1 VAHAVSLK
9 QRQNGKAT
17 RLATG
22 AGVLDRPVQIYLDS
36 SDYSTMADP
45 RNAENGRLQGVLQYL
60 RKAVDDGHIEIRFS
74 IVHIVEACHTERS
87 HKALALARATLI
99 DELSSGKVMRHFRDI
114 VADEVEIATDQ
125 ASSSSSFYDDDG
137 CWFPRLPNLGAD
149 VRQAVAAGLKDG
161 VERVTV
167 NRKARRAARRLIGDR
182 ARPGPARR
190 DAFSD
195 AATLNVLAREY
206 GFTERFVQTR
216 LLALV
221 DDPRTTDA
229 EVARLVEQELFQPV
243 RFIGH
248 YIDRFERETSIRDSI
263 RSLGQR
269 MIEAVQGMRDLIA
282 RLEVSARA
290 METNGLDSARAAIR
304 RTSREFH
311 DRMIHAAVGAPSPTA
326 LPALRSPGLAFLSLM
341 LEHWLLSVAGQRKPR
356 KPDTSDAGDLLH
368 GFYLPYVDL
377 WRGDRHVCDVA
388 RRHAEQWGT
397 VVVASLFELP
407 RYIEDALSQPRQ

>member
-1 VAHAVSLK
+1 
-9 QRQNGKAT
+9 
-17 RLATG
+17 
-22 AGVLDRPVQIYLDS
+22 
-36 SDYSTMADP
+36 MA
-45 RNAENGRLQGVLQYL
+45 
-60 RKAVDDGHIEIRFS
+60 
-74 IVHIVEACHTERS
+74 
-87 HKALALARATLI
+87 
-99 DELSSGKVMRHFRDI
+99 
-114 VADEVEIATDQ
+114 
-125 ASSSSSFYDDDG
+125 
-137 CWFPRLPNLGAD
+137 
-149 VRQAVAAGLKDG
+149 
-161 VERVTV
+161 V
-167 NRKARRAARRLIGDR
+167 NRKARRAAQRVVGNR

-190 DAFSD
+190 DAFAD
-195 AATLNVLAREY
+195 TATLNVLARQY

-263 RSLGQR
+263 RSLGQT
-269 MIEAVQGMRDLIA
+269 MIDAVQGMRDLIA

-290 METNGLDSARAAIR
+290 TETNSLDSARTAIR

-311 DRMIHAAVGAPSPTA
+311 DRMIHAAVGAPSPSA
-326 LPALRSPGLAFLSLM
+326 LPAVRSPGLAFLSLM

-356 KPDTSDAGDLLH
+356 EPGTSDAGDLLH

-388 RRHAEQWGT
+388 RRHAEQSGT

-407 RYIEDALSQPRQ
+407 RYIEDALSQPGSEEDRASRVTKP